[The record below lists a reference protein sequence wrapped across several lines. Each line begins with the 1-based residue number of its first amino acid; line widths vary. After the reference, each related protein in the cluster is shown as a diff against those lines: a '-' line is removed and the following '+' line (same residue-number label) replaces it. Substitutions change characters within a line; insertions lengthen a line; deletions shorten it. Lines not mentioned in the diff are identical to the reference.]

1 MKITINDKLEN
12 FYLSWINDFL
22 TISKFATYH
31 GMDKKR
37 AIYLIDLGKCIN
49 NGFSLKEAIKL
60 SK

>member
-12 FYLSWINDFL
+12 LYLSWVNDFL
-22 TISKFATYH
+22 TINNFAQYYE
-31 GMDKKR
+31 MDKKR
-37 AIYLIDLGKCIN
+37 AIYLLDLGRCIN